1 MLCSC
6 DSVPT
11 SNKEGNMSFFDDAK
25 HEPAAGRR
33 TISTAPPR
41 WIIYRI
47 NNIGAV
53 TRVDTSN
60 AADPAQIRQYIVDHY
75 LYDSPDGEKYLAVDL
90 VYGTEQIYIAQS
102 HKSLVDGKVI

>member
-6 DSVPT
+6 DSVPIP
-11 SNKEGNMSFFDDAK
+11 NKEGNMSFTEP

-33 TISTAPPR
+33 TISTTPPR
-41 WIIYRI
+41 WVIYRI
-47 NNIGAV
+47 NNIGIV
-53 TRVDTSN
+53 TRVETSN
-60 AADPAQIRQYIVDHY
+60 AVDPAQVRQYIVDHY

-102 HKSLVDGKVI
+102 HKSLVDGTVI